1 MNDYSGGII
10 MKDKIKS
17 FQQEGLASQ
26 ASYRSGAQKGSLLQ
40 KLPRMVFLSL
50 LVLGVLS
57 WLWH

>member
-17 FQQEGLASQ
+17 FQQEGMASQ
-26 ASYRSGAQKGSLLQ
+26 ASYRSGAHKSSLLQ
-40 KLPRMVFLSL
+40 KLPRMIFFSL
-50 LVLGVLS
+50 ILLGVLS